1 MTKKKL
7 YKYLGNNGIL
17 ITYVYL
23 EGVKHIP
30 MYHLEADEGKLLT
43 NGERTAKSIDIEG
56 TDLDS
61 WSEIPDKFN

>member
-17 ITYVYL
+17 ITYIYL
-23 EGVKHIP
+23 EGTKHIP

-43 NGERTAKSIDIEG
+43 NGE
-56 TDLDS
+56 
-61 WSEIPDKFN
+61 

>member
-17 ITYVYL
+17 ITYIYL
-23 EGVKHIP
+23 EGTKHIP

-43 NGERTAKSIDIEG
+43 NGEQAAKSVDIEVKE
-56 TDLDS
+56 LS
-61 WSEIPDKFN
+61 KWYEVPDKAN